1 MGTGNSALIVKINLP
16 KFYFIAGEIING
28 SFNLE
33 SKKGQKINLKN
44 TNVIISF
51 PVVESANCR
60 GNFRQATSTLGSISL
75 NFPQLLEI
83 NNNPKIEIPFQIQI
97 PTNAKPS
104 FEWPRDSYNVSYRNV
119 LKIEI
124 PEIKAVGTTIL
135 IIKKLSTPLNT
146 PLNLVEHTQ
155 IKGIFS
161 TDDVTLSAKY
171 NTNSFPINSQIPFT
185 FNADFSK
192 STNLIKEIEF
202 ILKRK
207 IRFFDENQKII
218 KEIIDELQQKN
229 VEGNMTK
236 NQTVNFVADLIDP
249 QEIYNK
255 YCMEKL
261 ALSENLNKNEVINLI
276 PNVKASLFE
285 CEYYIK
291 VRAITDTPLISA
303 FNSPSM
309 YVPLDV
315 FQADNK
321 NNVNLNNNQ
330 IMYQQTPIQQQLM
343 PQEQLNQQNEN
354 EQVEIPS
361 LEEIMNQNAPAR
373 LDDSA
378 APPVQNI
385 DNNNINNNYNIESYP
400 NL

>member
-75 NFPQLLEI
+75 NFSQLLEI

-104 FEWPRDSYNVSYRNV
+104 FEWPRDSYNISYRNV

-161 TDDVTLSAKY
+161 TDDVILSAKY

-202 ILKRK
+202 VLKRK
-207 IRFFDENQKII
+207 IRFFDENKELI
-218 KEIIDELQQKN
+218 KEI
-229 VEGNMTK
+229 
-236 NQTVNFVADLIDP
+236 
-249 QEIYNK
+249 
-255 YCMEKL
+255 
-261 ALSENLNKNEVINLI
+261 INLI
-276 PNVKASLFE
+276 PNVKATLFE

-291 VRAITDTPLISA
+291 VRAITDTPLISV

-309 YVPLDV
+309 HVPLDV
-315 FQADNK
+315 FQADN
-321 NNVNLNNNQ
+321 NNINLNNNQ
-330 IMYQQTPIQQQLM
+330 IMNQQTPIQHQPM
-343 PQEQLNQQNEN
+343 PQDQLNQQKEN

-361 LEEIMNQNAPAR
+361 LEEIMGQQASAR

-385 DNNNINNNYNIESYP
+385 INNNNNINNNYNIVSYP

>member
-1 MGTGNSALIVKINLP
+1 MGTGNSALSVKINLP
-16 KFYFIAGEIING
+16 KLTFIAGEIING
-28 SFNLE
+28 TFNLNF
-33 SKKGQKINLKN
+33 KKGQKINLKY
-44 TNVIISF
+44 TNIIISF
-51 PVVESANCR
+51 PVLESTNCR
-60 GNFRQATSTLGSISL
+60 SNFRQASSSLGSITL

-83 NNNPKIEIPFQIQI
+83 NKNPKIEIPFQIQI

-202 ILKRK
+202 VLKRK
-207 IRFFDENQKII
+207 IRFFDENKELI
-218 KEIIDELQQKN
+218 KEIIDELQKKN

-249 QEIYNK
+249 QEIYKK

-261 ALSENLNKNEVINLI
+261 ALSENLKQNEVINLI
-276 PNVKASLFE
+276 PNVKATLFE

-291 VRAITDTPLISA
+291 VRAITDTPLISV

-309 YVPLDV
+309 HVPLDV
-315 FQADNK
+315 FQADN
-321 NNVNLNNNQ
+321 NNINLNNNQ
-330 IMYQQTPIQQQLM
+330 IMNQQTPIQHQPM
-343 PQEQLNQQNEN
+343 PQDQLNQQKEN
-354 EQVEIPS
+354 EQVEMPS
-361 LEEIMNQNAPAR
+361 LEEIMGQQASAR

-385 DNNNINNNYNIESYP
+385 INNNNINNNYNIVSYP